1 MDLKSNMQE
10 SDWFQMRRSRRA
22 VDACLD
28 LNSYGL
34 TAVDAKE
41 AGLYDVTLYRECKAF
56 IWKGTVKTYTVT
68 S

>member
-22 VDACLD
+22 ADTCLD

-34 TAVDAKE
+34 TAVDTKE
-41 AGLYDVTLYRECKAF
+41 AGLYDVN
-56 IWKGTVKTYTVT
+56 VV
-68 S
+68 